1 MLHCKDI
8 KNIWEL
14 KSDFTNRWLEP
25 DYLLSV
31 LGVFH
36 FSNLIKQF
44 TPMKSQGYRFD
55 YVLSIL
61 LSLPFINIPNVS
73 SLETYGVSGK
83 KDVFYRLKNNFLIDW
98 RAILWLF
105 AQRFTKIMQD
115 KAKVNNEIK
124 CLIID
129 DSLLEKTGKFMEK
142 VSRVWDHVSQRSLLG
157 FKLNL
162 MGYWDGFSFIPIDF
176 SFHRERGKNKN
187 KPYGLKKKHLR
198 KQFTKKRP
206 KDTASYKRVKEA
218 DQTKIETG
226 IKMFKRAIKKGLV
239 VDYLL
244 MDSWFT
250 CNAFIEV
257 VREVKNQT
265 VHLIGMYKIAKTK
278 FEYKGEWNTYSQIRN
293 LAAKQKRNRKT
304 GFYYK
309 EAVVLLDGEPVKL
322 FFSRKGKRGNWKT
335 FISTNIKLSFIQM
348 LEIYNIRW
356 TIEVFFKECKQ
367 LFGLGKDQ
375 ANDFDSQIA
384 ATTLSMLQHIL
395 ITTRYRFENYESKGA
410 LFRQAQVEMFN
421 EKLTDRL
428 WVLLIGLISIIIE
441 LFEDIDENKLMEK
454 ILSNEEAYQKIEKL
468 ITYSRLAA

>member
-1 MLHCKDI
+1 MLQCKDI
-8 KNIWEL
+8 KKIWEL
-14 KSDFTNRWLEP
+14 KTDFNHRWLEP
-25 DYLLSV
+25 DYLLNV

-36 FSNLIKQF
+36 FSSLIKQF
-44 TPMKSQGYRFD
+44 NPLKKQGYKFE

-61 LSLPFINIPNVS
+61 LSLPFIDVPNVS

-83 KDVFYRLKNNFLIDW
+83 KDVFYRLKNNFFIDW
-98 RAILWLF
+98 RSILWIF
-105 AQRFTKIMQD
+105 ASRFTKIMRD
-115 KAKVNNEIK
+115 KARDNNETK

-129 DSLLEKTGKFMEK
+129 DSLLEKTGKFIEK
-142 VSRVWDHVSQRSLLG
+142 ISRVWDHVSQRSLLG

-176 SFHRERGKNKN
+176 SLHREKGNNKN
-187 KPYGLKKKHLR
+187 KPYGLKRKELK
-198 KQFTKKRP
+198 KQFTKKRT
-206 KDTASYKRVKEA
+206 KDKASYERVKEA

-226 IKMFKRAIKKGLV
+226 IKMFKRAIKKGLA

-250 CNAFIEV
+250 CNAFIEA
-257 VREVKNQT
+257 VRKVKNQT

-278 FEYKGEWNTYSQIRN
+278 FEYKEESYTYSQIRN
-293 LAAKQKRNRKT
+293 LAGNQKRNRKT

-348 LEIYNIRW
+348 IEIYNIRW
-356 TIEVFFKECKQ
+356 TIEVFFKESKQ

-384 ATTLSMLQHIL
+384 ATTLTMLQYIL
-395 ITTRYRFENYESKGA
+395 ITTRYRFDNYESKGV
-410 LFRQAQVEMFN
+410 LFRQAQAEIFN

-428 WVLLIGLISIIIE
+428 WVLLIELINIIVD
-441 LFEDIDENKLMEK
+441 LFDDIDENKLMKK
-454 ILSNEEAYQKIEKL
+454 ILSNEKAYQKIEKL
-468 ITYSRLAA
+468 IIYTKLAA